1 MTYKIKDETLKTLR
15 IIMNYLWAMNESD
28 IEKDTSQFYY
38 FVNDLINYAVNGES
52 NYLSNLDNVTALDPE
67 ANEEDYQMARS
78 MFLTTKQLI
87 NDLYAKMEEIDNKVG
102 KNRII

>member
-28 IEKDTSQFYY
+28 IEKETSQFYY
-38 FVNDLINYAVNGES
+38 FVNDIINYAVNGES
-52 NYLSNLDNVTALDPE
+52 NYFSNLDNVTALDPE

-78 MFLTTKQLI
+78 MFYTAKQMI
-87 NDLYAKMEEIDNKVG
+87 DDLYSKMEEQDNKAN